1 MSEKKTSKKLFRCWW
16 IKKDIDTH
24 KKIGYNSRA
33 VLPNLFN
40 MSQYKKQNAWNQA
53 TYQVLHRQFE
63 EKLDTYRNSRGKYRK
78 GYDDI
83 CSQIYLYLSE
93 VFSSSMKHEVKIT
106 TAKKEYIWTL
116 EAITRFDSAGPCL
129 KIVQNGVI
137 ELVGIEKLA
146 SGVQKFEV
154 WSVVAAPVRTALQ
167 KVK

>member
-1 MSEKKTSKKLFRCWW
+1 
-16 IKKDIDTH
+16 
-24 KKIGYNSRA
+24 
-33 VLPNLFN
+33 

-53 TYQVLHRQFE
+53 TYQLLHRQFE

-83 CSQIYLYLSE
+83 CSQIYLYFSE
-93 VFSSSMKHEVKIT
+93 IFGTSMKHEVKIS
-106 TAKKEYIWTL
+106 TAKKEYSGTL

-146 SGVQKFEV
+146 SWIQKFEV
-154 WSVVAAPVRTALQ
+154 WALIAPMQKTALQ